1 MSLLAL
7 GPRPRRALLAA
18 AVALHPAILHAEAE
32 FHGDL
37 GLTYGQ
43 GVELDEPVLSRIEA
57 NLLGRYNASDC
68 DTRAALH
75 FRRDQYL
82 DPAPSDELNLREGS
96 LTCRQGG
103 WLVSAGRQSVAWG
116 KADAFPVLDVVH
128 PFDLREFVLDGLES
142 SRLPLTMI
150 RLERTVSEGGFL
162 QLLLIPERRSD
173 RLPDVEG
180 RFAPALLPQTAYNAV
195 ASNDGV
201 PPAWG
206 ADSTQLGLKWEHAGT
221 ALGYTLNLLDQ
232 WAPEPYYVWDPAS
245 GNVGRK
251 FNRRQVLGGSFD
263 YAFDDWV
270 VRGEAAYNSELWL
283 DRKPEPG
290 PVPALGPDYGPYRQ
304 LTWMLGVD
312 RFLADWLLGLQLFEA
327 RNLGGGREPIVG
339 RDNRLAT
346 LLATRSFLQ
355 DRLELKAFLARDLSE
370 RGAWL
375 NFEIGYSPQVNLKL
389 TLGADFLS
397 GDLRSSFGRIR
408 DQDRVKVGLK
418 ASF

>member
-1 MSLLAL
+1 MSRLAL
-7 GPRPRRALLAA
+7 GLGLRCGLLAA
-18 AVALHPAILHAEAE
+18 SVALHSAPPHAEAE
-32 FHGDL
+32 LHGDL

-43 GVELDEPVLSRIEA
+43 GIDLDEPVLSRIEA
-57 NLLGRYNASDC
+57 NLLGRYNASEC
-68 DTRAALH
+68 DTRAALR
-75 FRRDQYL
+75 FRRDEYL
-82 DPAPSDELNLREGS
+82 GPEPTDELDLREGS
-96 LTCRQGG
+96 LTCRQGA

-116 KADAFPVLDVVH
+116 KADAFPVLDIVQ

-150 RLERTVSEGGFL
+150 RLERTASEGGFL

-180 RFAPALLPQTAYNAV
+180 RFAPALLPQTAYDAV

-206 ADSTQLGLKWEHAGT
+206 ADSTQIGLKWEHAGT

-232 WAPEPYYVWDPAS
+232 WAPEPYYVGDPTGGA
-245 GNVGRK
+245 VGRR
-251 FNRRQVLGGSFD
+251 FNRRRVLGGSFD

-270 VRGEAAYNSELWL
+270 VRGEAAYNTELWL
-283 DRKPEPG
+283 DRTPAPG
-290 PVPALGPDYGPYRQ
+290 PIPALGPDYGPYRQ
-304 LTWMLGVD
+304 LTWVLGVD
-312 RFLADWLLGLQLFEA
+312 RFLDDWLLGLQFFEA
-327 RNLGGGREPIVG
+327 RNLGGEREPIVG
-339 RDNRLAT
+339 RENRLAT
-346 LLATRSFLQ
+346 LLATKSFLQ
-355 DRLELKAFLARDLSE
+355 DRLELKAFVARDLSE

-375 NFEIGYSPQVNLKL
+375 NLEIGYSPHANLEL

-397 GDLRSSFGRIR
+397 GDDRSSFGRIR
-408 DQDRVKVGLK
+408 NQDRVKVGLK